1 MLNGEE
7 EELITREERELLKE
21 ELDLQDQNGARRNSL
36 HGKKQERLEELQGE
50 LHGRREVPPEE
61 LEMQLE
67 ELKTKEEL
75 KQSEPNGAQRDLL
88 HGKLEL
94 LETKLEELQE
104 EQHGKR

>member
-7 EELITREERELLKE
+7 EELITKEERELLKE

-50 LHGRREVPPEE
+50 LHGRREVLPEE

-67 ELKTKEEL
+67 KLKTKKEL
-75 KQSEPNGAQRDLL
+75 QQSEPNGAQRDSL
-88 HGKLEL
+88 HGKLEFM
-94 LETKLEELQE
+94 Q
-104 EQHGKR
+104 R